1 VNRYN
6 FIAAFGLGI
15 CICIN
20 RERGR
25 RYRQQRKTRSRVYSG
40 IQQFNALSVRRRL
53 TADLSLKRSKITNL
67 EKVAEI
73 PFVTPT
79 TPKNS
84 AFGHSEMHAVD
95 TVAWKGCTLIYV
107 NVARTLGC
115 DR

>member
-1 VNRYN
+1 VSTATQNT
-6 FIAAFGLGI
+6 ITVSI
-15 CICIN
+15 
-20 RERGR
+20 REF
-25 RYRQQRKTRSRVYSG
+25 SSSMPSVSG
-40 IQQFNALSVRRRL
+40 ADL

-115 DR
+115 DI